1 MGRDESNEAGM
12 FWWRWSLFA
21 FRGVFVDG
29 GAWLMT
35 MLQLETPGS
44 KTVPVQGNTVR
55 GWKFAIR
62 CLGSGAVESPVAFKR
77 NLGLLLWSVVAFATG
92 GMR

>member
-12 FWWRWSLFA
+12 FWWRWSLFT
-21 FRGVFVDG
+21 FRGVCVDG

-44 KTVPVQGNTVR
+44 KTVPVQRQRCPGLEIRNSLFRVR
-55 GWKFAIR
+55 G
-62 CLGSGAVESPVAFKR
+62 R
-77 NLGLLLWSVVAFATG
+77 NAQRSLGLLLCQLSRLPLA